1 MADMQVCYVVN
12 SVGETS
18 VPATIASA
26 LESNTNVAVDVL
38 AWFSADQFEGDDQL
52 KIYCVNAPDITFGID
67 RETYRTVRNILKP
80 YDLVQAHH
88 PHSGS
93 FAKVIA
99 YRLGIPSVSREG
111 NTRNGFTRKGRI
123 ANGLTN
129 PLSEYVVCNSQAVYN
144 SFTRWEKALLSEEQI
159 RIIPNGVD
167 LNRVQQA
174 RDLEWSVRAEYGI
187 DSSTI
192 LVGNAA
198 MFTEQKAHDVLIRAL
213 AIANERS
220 NQRYE
225 LVLAGD
231 GPLQTDIEELAQSK
245 GIEDQI
251 HLLGL
256 LDRDHVYR
264 MMDELDI
271 FVMPSRWEGFANAA
285 VEALGVGNACVFS
298 DIEPF
303 TIPYKD
309 VALFHPVNN
318 LDVLAERIIE
328 FGENSTLR
336 NKFRQRG
343 MELVE
348 IKYSLPSIARQYS
361 ELYHEVLASQSA

>member
-1 MADMQVCYVVN
+1 MDPKICYVVN
-12 SVGETS
+12 SVSETS
-18 VPATIASA
+18 VPATIATA
-26 LESNTNVAVDVL
+26 LVDYEDLQVDIL
-38 AWFSADQFEGDDQL
+38 AWFSTNRFEGDDKL
-52 KIYCVNAPDITFGID
+52 TIHNLNAPGTTFGID
-67 RETYRTVRNILKP
+67 RETYRTARKIIES
-80 YDLVQAHH
+80 YDIVQAHH

-93 FAKVIA
+93 FAKVISR
-99 YRLGIPSVSREG
+99 RLGVPSVSREG

-144 SFTRWEKALLSEEQI
+144 SFTRWEEVLLSEEQI

-167 LNRVQQA
+167 LDRVRRA
-174 RDLEWSVRAEYGI
+174 RNLEWSVRAEHDI
-187 DSSTI
+187 DSSTV

-220 NQRYE
+220 NRRYE

-231 GPLQTDIEELAQSK
+231 GPLQTDIEALAQSK
-245 GIEDQI
+245 GIEDRI

-256 LDRDHVYR
+256 LDRDRVYR
-264 MMDELDI
+264 MMDEIDI
-271 FVMPSRWEGFANAA
+271 YAMPSRWEGFANAA

-303 TIPYKD
+303 RIPYEN
-309 VALFHPVNN
+309 VALFHPVDES
-318 LDVLAERIIE
+318 DVLADRIVE
-328 FGENSTLR
+328 FGENKTLR
-336 NKFRQRG
+336 EKYSNDG
-343 MELVE
+343 TEIVE
-348 IKYSLPSIARQYS
+348 KKYSLASIARQYRN
-361 ELYHEVLASQSA
+361 LYQNILNF